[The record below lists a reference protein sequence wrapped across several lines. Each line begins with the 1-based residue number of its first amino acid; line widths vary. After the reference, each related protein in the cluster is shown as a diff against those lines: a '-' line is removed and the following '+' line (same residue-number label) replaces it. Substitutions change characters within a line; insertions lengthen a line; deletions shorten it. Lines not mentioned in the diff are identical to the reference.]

1 MADST
6 THASAVLH
14 KAKTEQLLSAQELL
28 NVDVARSNFLDEAWL
43 QRVVAVAVANDVEHQ
58 LNSDEK
64 EAPPMR
70 TDVRDQ
76 NKKRSFNRRRNRG
89 NVPDLTRSA
98 YVAMSEEAALQL
110 AGFDPHDAQPPT
122 KFRKVYDY
130 TCDSGMPLMSLRIR
144 PDDE

>member
-6 THASAVLH
+6 THASAVLQ

-28 NVDVARSNFLDEAWL
+28 NLDVARSNFLDEAWL

-64 EAPPMR
+64 EAPPMQ

-89 NVPDLTRSA
+89 NVPDHTRSA

-122 KFRKVYDY
+122 KFRNVYDY
-130 TCDSGMPLMSLRIR
+130 TRDSGMPLMSLGIR